1 MAQLKPS
8 ITSLVAIAKR
18 IDIGGDHRVIPLLR
32 EAIEIMSSDPQK
44 YGLCGHKVSQLLPA
58 QILNSFDISIL
69 VFDPIAPIPP
79 SEPTLESILAD
90 LPPTIASP
98 SLSKEPMKEGML
110 N

>member
-18 IDIGGDHRVIPLLR
+18 LDIGGNHRVIPLLR

-44 YGLCGHKVSQLLPA
+44 YGLCGHKVSQLLPT
-58 QILNSFDISIL
+58 QTLNSFDISLL

-98 SLSKEPMKEGML
+98 SLSKEPIKEGML